1 MSGAAPERRDAS
13 LAGHTVLRAH
23 DVVRNFPLRIA
34 AADAWGDALVVGTA
48 DGSLLVFAQA
58 EPAAPPPRGDP
69 PADAEPP
76 RYEVR
81 PQRGCILRCV
91 ALGSCYQRL
100 QTRTTLRR
108 SHLRLCLAQVS
119 LSIKRFAPKGVA
131 QLAVLEEEAL
141 LLVLSDGTLSA
152 YALPSL
158 EPATAAG
165 AAGLARARG
174 VTCVPQ
180 RTCSAAHAHA
190 LTLRDF
196 VY

>member
-1 MSGAAPERRDAS
+1 MSGSAPERRDAS

-58 EPAAPPPRGDP
+58 EPSAPPPRGDP

-81 PQRGCILRCV
+81 PLRSW
-91 ALGSCYQRL
+91 ALESPLHRPGFLLSAL
-100 QTRTTLRR
+100 QTRTTLRGAGFAA
-108 SHLRLCLAQVS
+108 CFAQVS

-174 VTCVPQ
+174 VTCVPV
-180 RTCSAAHAHA
+180 AHA
-190 LTLRDF
+190 LPLIAPVMRSR
-196 VY
+196 